1 MVGPCIPTILHKGS
15 SMVRLCKV
23 VQGLVY
29 THVNIAITYTA
40 IMAVPNCLSNN
51 LIDIVNEIW
60 SGSTAAMQNNEL
72 NVA

>member
-1 MVGPCIPTILHKGS
+1 M
-15 SMVRLCKV
+15 
-23 VQGLVY
+23 
-29 THVNIAITYTA
+29 AIT
-40 IMAVPNCLSNN
+40 AVPNCLSNN